1 MASVGDRIREIRE
14 ELGLTLDKLAVGQ
27 IQLANVPAAVDKAPM
42 STSLLGMAF
51 LKRLES
57 FEVKGDQL
65 TLRWRG

>member
-1 MASVGDRIREIRE
+1 
-14 ELGLTLDKLAVGQ
+14 VGQ
-27 IQLANVPAAVDKAPM
+27 IRLSGVPASVNRAPM

-51 LKRLES
+51 LKRLDS